1 MNTLDLE
8 NKIKRIRN
16 CQILINQTTEEGDV
30 CLTCH
35 KLAINTLSGKI
46 FYRSNGL
53 WTQLEDSEPT
63 SVIDIQSKG
72 YDIKTSGILEITNSF
87 PGSQIIF
94 PDPSL
99 HEGQEFTIINV
110 GLKGIDIQ
118 IEGFGPVY
126 PPFLNGTSTIIDKIA
141 TGEMW
146 TFKSINGNWRGG
158 KYS

>member
-63 SVIDIQSKG
+63 SVIDIQSET
-72 YDIKTSGILEITNSF
+72 YDIETSGILEITNLF
-87 PGSQIIF
+87 PGSQLIF

-110 GLKGIDIQ
+110 GIKDI
-118 IEGFGPVY
+118 EFGPVY
-126 PPFLNGTSTIIDKIA
+126 PPLLNGTSTIIDKIA